1 MDLKHYFVQISD
13 FYFRFRNR
21 LRKKL
26 RKISEFSSDSNL
38 SDSQVSFYID
48 NIREILKSEDK
59 LERFRRSYDYR
70 EILEHVN
77 YKLGNQYLE
86 QIKVELPE
94 SWERTVLVNKVN
106 DIFGNPYTYN
116 YRKIGLISPTTLR
129 YVYTAIEINRQLE
142 IKPQDS
148 VVEIGIGY
156 GGQSAVMQRLFG
168 IERITVFDLQEVQE
182 LARLYLRKIGSP
194 IELID
199 GNLKLQDSWDLAISN
214 YAFSELP
221 RELQLW
227 YLEHV
232 LARAQKGYMVMN
244 SGMTNF
250 TGRSSGKLR
259 IEEIKEYI
267 PNLVIASEQPKSGPD
282 NYVAIWKNS

>member
-26 RKISEFSSDSNL
+26 RNISEFSSDSNL

-77 YKLGNQYLE
+77 YKLGIQYLE

-106 DIFGNPYTYN
+106 DIFGNPYTFN

-129 YVYTAIEINRQLE
+129 YVYTAIKINKQLE
-142 IKPQDS
+142 ITPQDS

-232 LARAQKGYMVMN
+232 LARAQQGYMVMN

-250 TGRSSGKLR
+250 TGRSSGKLK